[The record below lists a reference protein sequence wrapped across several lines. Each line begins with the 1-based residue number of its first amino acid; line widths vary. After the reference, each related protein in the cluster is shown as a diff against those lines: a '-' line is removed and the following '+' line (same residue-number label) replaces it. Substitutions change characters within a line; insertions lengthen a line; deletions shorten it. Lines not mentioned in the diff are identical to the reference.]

1 MSAPFAPANT
11 PILTRVEIA
20 ARVQAIVLAVLQ
32 PDIPRETVTAATSLA
47 ADLAADSLDM
57 VEVAIDMECTFNV
70 EIDNDALERIET
82 VGDAAQAV
90 IDALAAAGRP
100 VAEAA

>member
-1 MSAPFAPANT
+1 MSAPFSPATT
-11 PILTRVEIA
+11 PILTRAEIA
-20 ARVQAIVLAVLQ
+20 ERVQAIVLAVLQ
-32 PDIPRETVTAATSLA
+32 PDMPRETVTATTSLA